1 MISAYLARPTW
12 LHRVP
17 AGAKL
22 IAVAALSLIVLPVND
37 WRLLALGLVA
47 LLTLYATLG
56 REALLRIAGLRPL
69 VPILVGIGLLQVWAD
84 SWQAAGAALLRIVLM
99 VLAADLVT
107 MTTTMRALMAAVEPV
122 LRPLRIFGLDP
133 ERLALAVALV
143 LRFVP
148 VLLAQWQAREEAWR
162 ARTSRRRPLRLV
174 ANFVAETLVM
184 ADHVSES
191 LDARGFSA
199 RETALKVRLE
209 ETDPPSTPSPRQGPR
224 K

>member
-22 IAVAALSLIVLPVND
+22 IAVAAISIAVLPIAD
-37 WRLLALGLVA
+37 WRLLMFGLCIVLGV
-47 LLTLYATLG
+47 YATLG
-56 REALLRIAGLRPL
+56 REALMHVTALRPL
-69 VPILVGIGLLQVWAD
+69 LPILFGIGLLQMWAD
-84 SWQAAGAALLRIVLM
+84 SWEAAAVSLLRIVLM

-107 MTTTMRALMAAVEPV
+107 MTTTLRALMAAVEPV
-122 LRPLRIFGLDP
+122 LRPLRLFGLDP
-133 ERLALAVALV
+133 ERLSLAVALV

-148 VLLAQWQAREEAWR
+148 VLLALWQAREEAWR
-162 ARTSRRRPLRLV
+162 ARSSGRRPLRLV

-191 LDARGFSA
+191 LDARGFSS
-199 RETALKVRLE
+199 REAGKHKRHPISAKSSAGCDRE
-209 ETDPPSTPSPRQGPR
+209 
-224 K
+224 

>member
-22 IAVAALSLIVLPVND
+22 IAVAAISIAVLPVSD
-37 WRLLALGLVA
+37 WRLLMLGLCVV
-47 LLTLYATLG
+47 LSIYGTLG
-56 REALLRIAGLRPL
+56 REALMHVTALKPL

-84 SWQAAGAALLRIVLM
+84 SWEAAAVSILRIVLM

-107 MTTTMRALMAAVEPV
+107 MTTTLRALMAAVEPV
-122 LRPLRIFGLDP
+122 LRPLRLFGLDP
-133 ERLALAVALV
+133 ERLSLAVALV

-148 VLLAQWQAREEAWR
+148 VLLALWQTREEAWR
-162 ARTSRRRPLRLV
+162 ARSSRRRPLRLV

-191 LDARGFSA
+191 LDARGFSSREA
-199 RETALKVRLE
+199 RRHKRRSAPAESS
-209 ETDPPSTPSPRQGPR
+209 TDRR
-224 K
+224 DRE